1 MRIESTISTT
11 PLTNNTV
18 NRTHRQADF
27 AEPKKA
33 ELKTQE
39 TAFTKEQLS
48 LFAEKMN
55 ETFNELNLGFRFTLH
70 EESERYIFQIVNRET
85 GEVIKEIPPR
95 RMLDLAVEIDK
106 LIGLLFDDKR

>member
-1 MRIESTISTT
+1 
-11 PLTNNTV
+11 
-18 NRTHRQADF
+18 
-27 AEPKKA
+27 
-33 ELKTQE
+33 
-39 TAFTKEQLS
+39 
-48 LFAEKMN
+48 MN